1 MRFFLLFFILTACA
15 GYTYRDKE
23 NPFMQFGV
31 RSLSVPMFFNHS
43 TFTNV
48 EGIFTKEIYNTMLG
62 YKGLTLKSGKED
74 ADAVLIGIVTSQTKK
89 KDAVVPN
96 IYSSVKN
103 IYGENVFQGRRDD
116 LYVPTQN
123 TMQMRLR
130 IIVIKQPT
138 QEEIVFLSTK
148 LGEKAIGSKIIFN
161 EVIPLTGTQSLKQFT
176 GDASKVIGTQ
186 NRGVE
191 RSVIE
196 GMAKSAAAS
205 FKDMV
210 LYAF

>member
-1 MRFFLLFFILTACA
+1 MKLFFIFYFLTACA

-23 NPFMQFGV
+23 NPFMQFGI
-31 RSLSVPMFFNHS
+31 RSISVPMFYNHS
-43 TFTNV
+43 SFANV
-48 EGIFTKEIYNTMLG
+48 EGVFTKEILNTMLG
-62 YKGLTLKSGKED
+62 YKSLILKSGKQP
-74 ADAVLIGIVTSQTKK
+74 ADAVLIGIVSSPDRR
-89 KDAVVPN
+89 KDAATPN
-96 IYSSVKN
+96 IFSSVKN
-103 IYGENVFQGRRDD
+103 IYGNNVFEGRRDD

-123 TMQMRLR
+123 TMQLSLR

-138 QEEIVFLSTK
+138 KEEIVFLSTK

-161 EVIPLTGTQSLKQFT
+161 EVIALNGTQSLKQFT
-176 GDASKVIGTQ
+176 GDSMKVIGTQ

-196 GMAKSAAAS
+196 TMAKNAAGN
-205 FKDMV
+205 FKDMI